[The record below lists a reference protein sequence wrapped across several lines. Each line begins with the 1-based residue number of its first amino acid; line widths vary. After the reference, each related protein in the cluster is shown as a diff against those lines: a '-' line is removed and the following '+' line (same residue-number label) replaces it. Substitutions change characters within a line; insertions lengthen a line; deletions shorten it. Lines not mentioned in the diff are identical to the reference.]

1 MPFLEKK
8 KSELQEIVRFV
19 GVTITLFY
27 SVVEMDFHLN
37 VSALAIVQFYLIVEN
52 KHAIALLT
60 SQLVRVILLAYL
72 LMRC

>member
-1 MPFLEKK
+1 M
-8 KSELQEIVRFV
+8 
-19 GVTITLFY
+19 
-27 SVVEMDFHLN
+27 N

-72 LMRC
+72 LMRCRGLHV